1 MGSQSDFLVIRGL
14 RMLSFFCFLFDVQR
28 EMRYSLTMKTFI
40 VYLRSGVK
48 YSHTFNGQLTV
59 AQAQR
64 ALLDAKIGCSRI
76 VKLEY
81 LY

>member
-1 MGSQSDFLVIRGL
+1 
-14 RMLSFFCFLFDVQR
+14 
-28 EMRYSLTMKTFI
+28 MKTYI

-48 YSHTFNGQLTV
+48 YSHTFNGQLTA